1 MPLLHPLKRP
11 YERHIRSFGKHLPQ
25 AVQGEV
31 EPLHQCRVATRRLR
45 EILPLCAA
53 DIPAGAAKRARRR
66 LRRVGRALGGVRE
79 IDVAI
84 GIVTELRQ
92 KQTLGVTPGARLR
105 RHLDDE
111 RDERRE
117 RMLDRL
123 ATVNPRKLERD
134 LADVARALGMRQ
146 QTDAWAQTLA
156 RRMAR
161 RGQRVREAVA
171 AAGALYIPD
180 RVHAVRIATKRL
192 RYTLEFAG
200 ATREA
205 RTKMIVQRLKDVQ
218 ETLGRLHDLE
228 ILQAMIQ
235 DLTFP
240 GAQPEAWNGDLEA
253 LRRELDRE
261 CRELHSVYVGERLM
275 LLELS
280 DAAMHVAT
288 RIWTDRGGELSTGR
302 ALKMTLGRSAVTDR
316 TVASGRR

>member
-1 MPLLHPLKRP
+1 MSHLHPLKRP

-84 GIVTELRQ
+84 SLVAELSQ
-92 KQTLGVTPGARLR
+92 KQTIGLTHGPRLR
-105 RHLDDE
+105 RHLHDE

-134 LADVARALGMRQ
+134 LAEVARALGMRQ
-146 QTDAWAQTLA
+146 QTDAWAQMLA

-161 RGQRVREAVA
+161 RAQRVREVVS
-171 AAGALYIPD
+171 AAGALYITD
-180 RVHAVRIATKRL
+180 RVHAVRIATKQL
-192 RYTLEFAG
+192 RYALEFA
-200 ATREA
+200 ADTSEA
-205 RTKMIVQRLKDVQ
+205 RTKVTVRRLKDIQ
-218 ETLGRLHDLE
+218 ESLGRLHDLE
-228 ILQAMIQ
+228 ILQSMIQ
-235 DLTFP
+235 DLSFP
-240 GAQPEAWNGDLEA
+240 GAQPEAWNGELEA

-261 CRELHSVYVGERLM
+261 CRELHSVYVGERAM

-280 DAAMHVAT
+280 DTAMQVAT

-302 ALKMTLGRSAVTDR
+302 ALKMTLDRSALTDR
-316 TVASGRR
+316 TVATGRR